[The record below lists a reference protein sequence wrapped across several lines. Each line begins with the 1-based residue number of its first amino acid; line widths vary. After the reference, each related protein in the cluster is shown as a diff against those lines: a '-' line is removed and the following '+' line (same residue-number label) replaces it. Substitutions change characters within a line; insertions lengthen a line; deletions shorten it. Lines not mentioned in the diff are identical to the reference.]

1 MRVKAY
7 YLRFQG
13 GLRSLP
19 RAPTL
24 MGHLFWWYRYTHG
37 RQALEDLL
45 ERYRVGRVSFRL
57 SSAFPR
63 GWLPRPKLSPLLVEE
78 TKLRKNLKAL
88 QLLSL
93 ETFAKVA
100 EKGEEALLHAP
111 ELAEDL
117 KERLTPPLPKRL
129 RRVRVGIDR
138 GTGGARQ
145 GILFAQDFLFPQGE
159 YAVYTLG
166 EAPFPVREGLEFV
179 GEMGYGGLASVGLG
193 VFQVVG
199 EEDMELPEAPGA
211 NAFVSLA
218 PGPLE
223 GALHYD
229 LEAHW
234 GRLGGGY
241 VGAKPFKKSY
251 LRTKEG
257 SVYRE
262 DPGPRLLDLTPDPP
276 PEDGVKVYE
285 VLQVFPLG
293 VRV

>member
-1 MRVKAY
+1 MRAKAY
-7 YLRFQG
+7 YLRFKG

-37 RQALEDLL
+37 REALEDLL
-45 ERYRVGRVSFRL
+45 ERYRAGQVSFRL

-63 GWLPRPKLSPLLVEE
+63 GWLPRPRLSPKLVEE
-78 TKLRKNLKAL
+78 TQLRKKLKSL
-88 QLLSL
+88 HLVSL
-93 ETFAKVA
+93 ETFAQVVA
-100 EKGEEALLHAP
+100 QGEEALLQCP
-111 ELAEDL
+111 EV
-117 KERLTPPLPKRL
+117 KEGEKYQPPLPKRL
-129 RRVRVGIDR
+129 RRVRVGVDR

-193 VFQVVG
+193 AFQVVG
-199 EEDMELPEAPGA
+199 EEDVELPEAPGA
-211 NAFVSLA
+211 NAFVTLA

-223 GALHYD
+223 GALYYD
-229 LEAHW
+229 LEAYW

-276 PEDGVKVYE
+276 PEAGVTVYE